1 MLKPTTIFLGEKAAH
16 LLHLMAGENGMAY
29 EHFFTK
35 LIIRE
40 ARAEASMLS
49 LDKLEERLK
58 LIDEVADEQAYI
70 VSNPTIEKATHKSPT
85 TNPKSVYYKV
95 WVMRERLKKKGWGE
109 EEIHKYCMR
118 RYGYDLKVKK
128 RIKIEDKSETESVE
142 VKHED
147 A

>member
-16 LLHLMAGENGMAY
+16 LLKLLAQENGMAY

-35 LIIRE
+35 LILRE

-70 VSNPTIEKATHKSPT
+70 VGNPTIEKATHHPT

-95 WVMRERLKKKGWGE
+95 WVMRERLKRKGWVE

-118 RYGYDLKVKK
+118 RYGYDIKVKK
-128 RIKIEDKSETESVE
+128 RIKIEDKSETNNVE
-142 VKHED
+142 VKNGK
-147 A
+147 